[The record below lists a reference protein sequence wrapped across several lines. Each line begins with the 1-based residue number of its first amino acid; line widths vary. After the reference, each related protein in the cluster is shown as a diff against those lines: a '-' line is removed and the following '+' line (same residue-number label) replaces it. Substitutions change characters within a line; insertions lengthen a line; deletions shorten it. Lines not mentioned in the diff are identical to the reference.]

1 MNINLEITVSP
12 FPIPEHV
19 FVNPANINLETTA
32 WKASSS
38 IPLSSLDNL
47 TLDKLCQEFRKGIFA
62 KAGKGDTYPAPGQIT
77 YRNPLISSSID
88 ALAEKHFDE
97 FWGK

>member
-1 MNINLEITVSP
+1 MNINLEITIAP

-19 FVNPANINLETTA
+19 FVDPANINLETTA
-32 WKASSS
+32 WKASST
-38 IPLSSLDNL
+38 IPLSSLDDF

-62 KAGKGDTYPAPGQIT
+62 KAGKSDTYPASGRTT
-77 YRNPLISSSID
+77 YCNPLISTSGDTLSS
-88 ALAEKHFDE
+88 DE